1 VCTGY
6 SNGVSIGCIRYP
18 LDRETL
24 TVDYTIFPDGEDH
37 SRDGG
42 AGLQGMDEVHV
53 LRENQR
59 LTRTL
64 ECVLPS
70 LNGWMYKSP

>member
-6 SNGVSIGCIRYP
+6 SNGVSIGRIRYP
-18 LDRETL
+18 LDREAL
-24 TVDYTIFPDGEDH
+24 TVDYTIFPDDEDH

-42 AGLQGMDEVHV
+42 AGLQGMDEVRA

-59 LTRTL
+59 LMRTL
-64 ECVLPS
+64 ECSYLC
-70 LNGWMYKSP
+70 